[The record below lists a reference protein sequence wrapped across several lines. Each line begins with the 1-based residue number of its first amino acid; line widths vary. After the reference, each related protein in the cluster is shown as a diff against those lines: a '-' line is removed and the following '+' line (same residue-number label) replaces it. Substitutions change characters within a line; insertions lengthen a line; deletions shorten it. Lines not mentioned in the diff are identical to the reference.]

1 MLKLVLLGIM
11 VSLMAYLYIT
21 EYSMRKEC
29 KNFGNLVITNPR
41 EYDMRMLNICSYN
54 EYDIDCIIN
63 IYRLKEHIIEGVNN
77 NKTLNTICNEIKINL
92 GISHYLFGIFL
103 LLL

>member
-54 EYDIDCIIN
+54 
-63 IYRLKEHIIEGVNN
+63 
-77 NKTLNTICNEIKINL
+77 
-92 GISHYLFGIFL
+92 
-103 LLL
+103 